1 MNLTILKV
9 SDILSDITIDKNSII
24 KIIENNKV
32 ELLGQFTN
40 DNNKID
46 PNKISHS
53 ISNLRYN
60 NVLNS
65 LDCKITPLDTAY
77 GKQLSLFFDKEIKLR
92 WYPIFV
98 NNDNKI
104 KLVTINVSKND

>member
-46 PNKISHS
+46 PNKISHIYIVTS
-53 ISNLRYN
+53 DEEAEIAKLKK
-60 NVLNS
+60 S
-65 LDCKITPLDTAY
+65 LQGFKQSKIY
-77 GKQLSLFFDKEIKLR
+77 YE
-92 WYPIFV
+92 
-98 NNDNKI
+98 
-104 KLVTINVSKND
+104 